1 MRGTIRKW
9 GNSASVRL
17 PASLMQA
24 MHLEVDQEVE
34 LREEGGRIVI
44 EPVDRPE
51 YRIENLVRE
60 ITPDNVHDEAD
71 TGAPVGRE
79 AW

>member
-17 PASLMQA
+17 PASLMRA
-24 MHLEVDQEVE
+24 MNLKIDQEVE
-34 LREEGGRIVI
+34 LRKEGGRIII

-51 YRIENLVRE
+51 YRIEDLVRE

-71 TGAPVGRE
+71 TGPPVGHE

>member
-24 MHLEVDQEVE
+24 MHLEIDQEVE

-51 YRIENLVRE
+51 YRIEDLVRE

-71 TGAPVGRE
+71 TGPPVGRE
-79 AW
+79 TW

>member
-1 MRGTIRKW
+1 MRETIRKW

-24 MHLEVDQEVE
+24 MHLEIDQEVE

-51 YRIENLVRE
+51 YRIEDLVRE
-60 ITPDNVHDEAD
+60 ITADNVYDEAD
-71 TGAPVGRE
+71 TGPPVGRE
-79 AW
+79 T